1 MKIFKLIITLLIAFS
16 LMISSYACSAGATGG
31 FNTGGGSSMDGAGAD
46 SGEGSGSSS
55 GDSSDSGN
63 GSGNTDITKPS
74 GLITAAAWNDND
86 NYLYWQDLFSQD
98 ASAPGKF
105 YNYYGVN
112 SWGFNS
118 YNRIKVTVKNG
129 ENVVAGASVVAYN
142 QENTAV
148 YKAVSNANG
157 VAYLFCDD
165 DVGTITATSGES
177 SSTVEFTAEQRDLT
191 VELTSNADKMNVVEL
206 MFVVDVTGSMGDEIS
221 FLKNEIADVVNKISA
236 SDNQVQIKLALLFY
250 RDRGDAE
257 NLIYFDFEDV
267 TTPEGL
273 QKQQNAIRTQS
284 ATGGGDFPE
293 YVDEALELAVSKSW
307 SDTATTKI
315 IFHLLD
321 APPHSTDSDKV
332 RFNTATLKA
341 SELGIRYCPILSSG
355 ADTLTEYVTRQAAL
369 HTGGT
374 FVFITDDSGIGNS
387 HHDPNLPN
395 VTVEALNSL
404 MVRLVKGYHTGVFA
418 EAIDWRY
425 DTEK

>member
-1 MKIFKLIITLLIAFS
+1 MKILKLIITLLIAFS
-16 LMISSYACSAGATGG
+16 LMISSYACGVGGTKG
-31 FNTGGGSSMDGAGAD
+31 FNAVGGSSMDSAGGESGDD
-46 SGEGSGSSS
+46 SGS
-55 GDSSDSGN
+55 GDSSNSGN
-63 GSGNTDITKPS
+63 IDITKPS

-98 ASAPGKF
+98 VSAPGKF

-148 YKAVSNANG
+148 YKAISNANG

-165 DVGTITATSGES
+165 DVGTIIATSGES

-191 VELTSNADKMNVVEL
+191 VELNSNADKMNVVEL
-206 MFVVDVTGSMGDEIS
+206 MFVVDVTGSMSDEIS
-221 FLKNEIADVVNKISA
+221 FLKNEIVDVVNKISA
-236 SDNQVQIKLALLFY
+236 SDNQTQIKIALLFY

-273 QKQQNAIRTQS
+273 QKQQNAIKTQS
-284 ATGGGDFPE
+284 AMGGGDFPE

-321 APPHSTDSDKV
+321 APPHSTDSDKI

-341 SELGIRYCPILSSG
+341 AELGIRYCPILSSG

-374 FVFITDDSGIGNS
+374 FVFITDDSGIGNP

-395 VTVEALNSL
+395 ITVEALNSL
-404 MVRLVKGYHTGVFA
+404 MVRLVKGYHTGVFP